1 MGPIAGQKVEWSQ
14 KPKKY
19 AVTCFSR
26 ASDPVAA
33 GLGASIG
40 WCQAPTNA
48 KIRNRCFPG
57 HPRPISPRVSP
68 WRYEAN
74 ARHVMSIPLCLPSSD
89 PKLFGRALRWSSQL
103 ATWLRTLD
111 TLVGHPDSR
120 KNSAFSHVEPTKM
133 RLQCNRNGD
142 ITNSFH
148 GLLGLEAGLWSS
160 H

>member
-40 WCQAPTNA
+40 WYQAPTNA

-74 ARHVMSIPLCLPSSD
+74 ARHVDPPLLAKLR
-89 PKLFGRALRWSSQL
+89 PKTVRPCTQMIIAASNMTPNPGYPGWSPRFTQ
-103 ATWLRTLD
+103 
-111 TLVGHPDSR
+111 
-120 KNSAFSHVEPTKM
+120 KFSV
-133 RLQCNRNGD
+133 
-142 ITNSFH
+142 
-148 GLLGLEAGLWSS
+148 
-160 H
+160 